1 MRRMQTADIR
11 CIRCIRFG
19 RHKLD
24 NKSISINKLEQV

>member
-1 MRRMQTADIR
+1 MRRMQTAD
-11 CIRCIRFG
+11 IRCIRFG